1 MGTHRRPRPAGRTR
15 TAVIGAAAGAA
26 VLLPTA
32 SAWAEPGAGNLDQV
46 KAQVDDLYED
56 AEASTEEYNKVD
68 ERARQLQDQAGKL
81 QSRLADQQAKIL
93 QLQDTLGALA
103 AEQYRS
109 GGMDPSM
116 QLMLS
121 SSPEDYLRQAG
132 LQDMAGGQ
140 QAETLRAA
148 LRLQQSIDQ
157 ERTETAAKLQELEQ
171 ARATLSAKKAEVQ
184 SKLGEASRI
193 LAGLKAADRA
203 RVLGDS
209 NNQAASRS
217 STRGQTYTG
226 PATGQVKAILDFA
239 YAQIGK
245 PYGWGAT
252 GPNSFDCSGLTQA
265 AFRAGGVSL
274 PRVSQ
279 DQWNAGKRIA
289 KADIQPGDLLF
300 YYNDLHHVG
309 IYIGNGKLLHAPRT
323 GKNVEIV
330 DMNVMP
336 YMGAVR
342 P

>member
-15 TAVIGAAAGAA
+15 TAVLGAAAGAA
-26 VLLPTA
+26 VLLPSTA
-32 SAWAEPGAGNLDQV
+32 AWAEPATGNLDQV
-46 KAQVDDLYED
+46 KAKVDNLYED
-56 AEASTEEYNKVD
+56 AEAATEQYNKMD
-68 ERARQLQDQAGKL
+68 EQARQLQDQAGKL
-81 QSRLADQQAKIL
+81 QERLADQQGKIL

-109 GGMDPSM
+109 GGIDPSV

-121 SSPEDYLRQAG
+121 SSPDDYLRQAG
-132 LQDMAGGQ
+132 LQDLAGGQ
-140 QAETLRAA
+140 QTEALRSA

-157 ERTETAAKLQELEQ
+157 QRTETSAKLAELEQ
-171 ARATLSAKKAEVQ
+171 TRTALSAKKTEVKA
-184 SKLGEASRI
+184 KLAEASNV
-193 LAGLKAADRA
+193 LNGLKAADRA
-203 RVLGDS
+203 RVLAD
-209 NNQAASRS
+209 NDPAASRS
-217 STRGQTYTG
+217 SSRPQSYTG

-239 YAQIGK
+239 YAQLGK

-252 GPNSFDCSGLTQA
+252 GPNAFDCSGLTQA
-265 AFRAGGVSL
+265 AFRAGGVGL

-289 KADIQPGDLLF
+289 KSDIQPGDLLF

-323 GKNVEIV
+323 GKNIEIV
-330 DMNVMP
+330 PIDVMP

>member
-15 TAVIGAAAGAA
+15 TAVLGAAAGAA

-32 SAWAEPGAGNLDQV
+32 PAWAEPATGSLDQV
-46 KAQVDDLYED
+46 KANVDGLYED
-56 AEASTEEYNKVD
+56 AEAATEQYNKVD
-68 ERARQLQDQAGKL
+68 EQARQLQQKAGKL
-81 QSRLADQQAKIL
+81 QERLAGQQAKIL
-93 QLQDTLGALA
+93 ELQDSLGALA
-103 AEQYRS
+103 ADQYRS
-109 GGMDPSM
+109 GGIDPSV

-121 SSPEDYLRQAG
+121 TSPDEYLRRAG
-132 LQDMAGGQ
+132 LQDLAGGQ
-140 QAETLRAA
+140 QAEALSNA

-157 ERTETAAKLQELEQ
+157 ERAETSATLAELEQ
-171 ARATLSAKKAEVQ
+171 ARNTMTAKKSEVQ
-184 SKLGEASRI
+184 GKLAEASRV

-203 RVLGDS
+203 RVLGD
-209 NNQAASRS
+209 NDQAASRS
-217 STRGQTYTG
+217 SARGQTYTG

-239 YAQIGK
+239 YAQLGK
-245 PYGWGAT
+245 PYRWGAA
-252 GPNSFDCSGLTQA
+252 GPDSFDCSGLTQM
-265 AFRAGGVSL
+265 AFRAGGVGL

-330 DMNVMP
+330 GIDVMP

>member
-15 TAVIGAAAGAA
+15 TAVLGAAAGAA
-26 VLLPTA
+26 VLLPTTT
-32 SAWAEPGAGNLDQV
+32 AWAEPGTGNTDQV
-46 KAQVDDLYED
+46 KAKVDALYED
-56 AEASTEEYNKVD
+56 AEAATEQYNKVD
-68 ERARQLQDQAGKL
+68 ERAKQLQDQAGKL
-81 QSRLADQQAKIL
+81 QDRLAEQQEKIL
-93 QLQDTLGALA
+93 KFQETLGALA
-103 AEQYRS
+103 ADQYR
-109 GGMDPSM
+109 GGGIDPSM

-121 SSPEDYLRQAG
+121 SSPDEYLSRAG
-132 LQDMAGGQ
+132 LQDMAGEQ
-140 QAETLRAA
+140 QADALRSA
-148 LRLQQSIDQ
+148 LRLQQSINQD
-157 ERTETAAKLQELEQ
+157 RAETADKLAELEQ
-171 ARATLSAKKAEVQ
+171 ARSAMAAKKTEVQ
-184 SKLGEASRI
+184 KNLAEASRV

-203 RVLGDS
+203 RVLGD

-217 STRGQTYTG
+217 SARGQTYTG

-265 AFRAGGVSL
+265 AFRAGGVGL

-279 DQWNAGKRIA
+279 DQWNVGKRIA

-323 GKNVEIV
+323 GKNIEIV
-330 DMNVMP
+330 DMDVMP

>member
-15 TAVIGAAAGAA
+15 TAVLGAAAGAA
-26 VLLPTA
+26 VLLPTG
-32 SAWAEPGAGNLDQV
+32 SAWAEPATGSLDQV
-46 KAQVDDLYED
+46 KAKVDNLYEE
-56 AEASTEEYNKVD
+56 AEAATEQYNKVN
-68 ERARQLQDQAGKL
+68 ERAGQLQDQAGKL
-81 QSRLADQQAKIL
+81 QERLAAQQTKIL
-93 QLQDTLGALA
+93 ELQDSLGALA

-109 GGMDPSM
+109 GGIDPSM

-121 SSPEDYLRQAG
+121 SSPDEYLQKAG
-132 LQDMAGGQ
+132 FQELAGGQ
-140 QAETLRAA
+140 QADALRSA

-157 ERTETAAKLQELEQ
+157 DRAETAAKLDELEQ
-171 ARATLSAKKAEVQ
+171 ARTTLSTKKTEVQ
-184 SKLGEASRI
+184 GKLAEAGRI

-203 RVLGDS
+203 RVLGD
-209 NNQAASRS
+209 NEQAASRS
-217 STRGQTYTG
+217 SARSQTYTG

-239 YAQIGK
+239 YAQLGK
-245 PYGWGAT
+245 PYKWGAA
-252 GPNSFDCSGLTQA
+252 GPNSFDCSGLTQM
-265 AFRAGGVSL
+265 AFRAGGVGL

-330 DMNVMP
+330 DMDVMP

>member
-15 TAVIGAAAGAA
+15 TAVLGAAAGAA
-26 VLLPTA
+26 VLLPSTA
-32 SAWAEPGAGNLDQV
+32 AWAEPATGNLDQV
-46 KAQVDDLYED
+46 KAKVDNLYED
-56 AEASTEEYNKVD
+56 AEAATEQYNKMD
-68 ERARQLQDQAGKL
+68 EQAGQLQDQARKL
-81 QSRLADQQAKIL
+81 QERLADQQGKIL

-109 GGMDPSM
+109 GGIDPSV

-121 SSPEDYLRQAG
+121 SSPDDYLRQAG
-132 LQDMAGGQ
+132 LQDLAGGQ
-140 QAETLRAA
+140 QAEALRSA

-157 ERTETAAKLQELEQ
+157 QRTETAAKLAELEQ
-171 ARATLSAKKAEVQ
+171 TRAAVSAKKTEVKAKLAEATNV
-184 SKLGEASRI
+184 LN
-193 LAGLKAADRA
+193 GLKAADRA
-203 RVLGDS
+203 RVLAD
-209 NNQAASRS
+209 NEPAASRS
-217 STRGQTYTG
+217 SSRPQPYTG

-239 YAQIGK
+239 YAQLGK

-265 AFRAGGVSL
+265 AFRAGGVGL

-289 KADIQPGDLLF
+289 KSDIQPGDLLF

-323 GKNVEIV
+323 GKNIEIV
-330 DMNVMP
+330 PIDVMP